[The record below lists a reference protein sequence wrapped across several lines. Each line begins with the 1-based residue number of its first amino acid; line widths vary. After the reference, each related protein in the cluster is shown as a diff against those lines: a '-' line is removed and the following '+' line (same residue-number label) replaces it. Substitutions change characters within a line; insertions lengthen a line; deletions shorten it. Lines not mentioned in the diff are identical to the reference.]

1 LTAFQGEA
9 VSGSKPVSE
18 TACSR
23 QPANHTLIGQLAMSF
38 SLVFETDSLPL
49 YVGEYQT
56 IDEAYGAAQGMVAYF
71 RSKGYPTLNQYC
83 IRQTV

>member
-1 LTAFQGEA
+1 
-9 VSGSKPVSE
+9 
-18 TACSR
+18 
-23 QPANHTLIGQLAMSF
+23 LIAELAMRF